1 MVVILNRRKLR
12 DLRKAKAFTQEQ
24 FAEAIEISDRH
35 MRALETKAVSV
46 KLPVLYRIS
55 RVLETPIEELL
66 EAVDEGT
73 Q

>member
-1 MVVILNRRKLR
+1 VVVILNRRKLR

-35 MRALETKAVSV
+35 MRALESKPVSV

-55 RVLETPIEELL
+55 CVLETPMEELV
-66 EAVDEGT
+66 ETVNEDG